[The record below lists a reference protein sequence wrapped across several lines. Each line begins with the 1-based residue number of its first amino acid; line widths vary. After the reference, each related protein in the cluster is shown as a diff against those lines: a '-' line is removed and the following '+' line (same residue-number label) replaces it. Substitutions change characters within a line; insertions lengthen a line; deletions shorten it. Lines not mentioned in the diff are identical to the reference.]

1 MFDWRVIAR
10 PGHLVLMYVFAMGS
24 KVYISFYTLVKACS
38 KGHFGTNCNDTCD
51 GCISELCNSS
61 DGVCAIQDLCKAG
74 WHGVKCDKG
83 TCIILYK
90 YSWKSGKCINK
101 LKKEQK

>member
-1 MFDWRVIAR
+1 MF
-10 PGHLVLMYVFAMGS
+10 
-24 KVYISFYTLVKACS
+24 YILLKACS

-61 DGVCAIQDLCKAG
+61 DGVCDIQDLCKAG